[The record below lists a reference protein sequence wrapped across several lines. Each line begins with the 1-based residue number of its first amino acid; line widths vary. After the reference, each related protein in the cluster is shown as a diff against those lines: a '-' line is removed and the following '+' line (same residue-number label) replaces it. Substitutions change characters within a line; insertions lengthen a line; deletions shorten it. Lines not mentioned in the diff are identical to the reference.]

1 MLHLAFGVIRVD
13 YNFLERGYTLRDEF
27 EHIVRSNIG
36 RKVFM
41 KIKEFKLERLF
52 ARYSAKAKYRLS
64 QSACEYCTMQEILDM
79 ADEECKEM
87 WENLSLGYS
96 GQMGFEPLHEAVA
109 ERFTT
114 IRPSDILE
122 LVPEEGIFIFMNT
135 MLDPGDEVIVMQPC
149 LPSLY
154 EIPRALGCK
163 IIKWP
168 LRETA
173 WGWNL
178 DFNFLAENIS
188 PKTKLLVL
196 NIPNNPTGYMPVKTE
211 VDRILN
217 LADSM
222 GTWVFCEE
230 TYRGMEHDPAAALP
244 SLSDIYPR
252 ATTVGGVNK
261 FGLPGTRIGWL
272 VTKNRTVLENCAAY
286 KDYTT
291 LSNNVPGE
299 ILATIAMRNATY
311 LLQRNHKIVL
321 ENLDLAEK
329 FFKKHRE
336 LLHWI
341 QPNGGCTAFPRLL
354 KPFDVTEMC
363 EKAMN
368 EKELLIIGE
377 RAYGLDTNNFRVGLG
392 RRDFDEALE
401 VFSEVVEGM
410 ERKIL

>member
-1 MLHLAFGVIRVD
+1 
-13 YNFLERGYTLRDEF
+13 
-27 EHIVRSNIG
+27 
-36 RKVFM
+36 M

-52 ARYSAKAKYRLS
+52 ARYSSQAKYRLS

-79 ADEECKEM
+79 ADEECKKM
-87 WENLSLGYS
+87 WDNLVLGYTDTT
-96 GQMGFEPLHEAVA
+96 GFAPLREAVA
-109 ERFTT
+109 KRFVT

-122 LVPEEGIFIFMNT
+122 LAPEEGIFIFMNT
-135 MLDPGDEVIVMQPC
+135 LLDPGDEVIVMQPC

-168 LRETA
+168 LQETS
-173 WGWNL
+173 WGWTL

-188 PKTKLLVL
+188 PNTKLLVL
-196 NIPNNPTGYMPVKTE
+196 NIPNNPTGFIPVKTE
-211 VDRILN
+211 MDRILS
-217 LADSM
+217 LADRM

-244 SLSDIYPR
+244 SLSDMYPR
-252 ATTVGGVNK
+252 ATTIGGLNK

-272 VTKNRTVLENCAAY
+272 VTKNKNILENCAAY

-291 LSNNVPGE
+291 LCNNAPGE
-299 ILATIAMRNATY
+299 ILATIAMRNASD
-311 LLQRNHKIVL
+311 LLRRNHKIVL
-321 ENLDLAEK
+321 DNLNLAEK
-329 FFKKHRE
+329 FFKKHKK

-341 QPNGGCTAFPRLL
+341 QPNGGSTAFPQLM

-377 RAYGLDTNNFRVGLG
+377 RAFGVTTNNFRVGLG
-392 RRDFDEALE
+392 RLDFKDALD
-401 VFSEVVEGM
+401 VFSDVIEDM
-410 ERKIL
+410 EKKVS